1 MHEDKVW
8 RELDQRLKRMQELGR
23 ISGHPN
29 LGLPIALFALEFL
42 RQKYKFGP
50 SIGSLST
57 SSDVLQIA
65 REMESRLFWED
76 APFSQYLLNDLT
88 QLDPLTT
95 LEWLN
100 LVDHVYTQCCFE
112 SWLQER
118 LYDLE
123 FPWAHETPREV
134 ARLMA
139 SLPGRS
145 ASNNEVFDPAC
156 GSGGLFLAAQ
166 KIFDPDQTLFVG
178 REANGYAC
186 SWAKVRLAVNGAKHA
201 EIELGPR
208 LKAVDIRDEWE
219 RQRRRFDVVLTNPP
233 FGIQIP
239 IAELEWLIDSHLL
252 AHRSNGRI
260 SSELAYLLSAYEHLD
275 NLGTAAVLVP
285 NGVLFRAGTDIR
297 VRRSLVKQG
306 AIAAVIAL
314 PARLFAPVT
323 AIETCIVVLR
333 RPVDDQDIGTLF
345 VDASTLGSR
354 RGKKNVL
361 DDTSVDQIARVYDQR
376 LTEPGFSSLVSKT
389 EIEAKDCLLTPSTY
403 VKQPADIM
411 VDNRDRRT
419 EIAELDAHYI
429 ELLDEYE
436 TLRSKL

>member
-1 MHEDKVW
+1 MHEDEVW

-42 RQKYKFGP
+42 RQKYELGP

-65 REMESRLFWED
+65 RQVESRLFWED
-76 APFSQYLLNDLT
+76 APFSQYLLNDIN
-88 QLDPLTT
+88 QLDPRTT
-95 LEWLN
+95 QEWLT
-100 LVDHVYTQCCFE
+100 LVDQVYTQDCFE

-139 SLPGRS
+139 SLPGRG
-145 ASNNEVFDPAC
+145 ASNNTVFDPAC
-156 GSGGLFLAAQ
+156 GSGGLLLAAQ

-186 SWAKVRLAVNGAKHA
+186 SWAKVRLVVNGAKHT

-208 LKAVDIRDEWE
+208 LKAVDIRNGWE
-219 RQRRRFDVVLTNPP
+219 QKRRRFDIVLTNPP

-239 IAELEWLIDSHLL
+239 IAELDWLIDNHLF
-252 AHRSNGRI
+252 ARRSSGRI

-285 NGVLFRAGTDIR
+285 NGVLFRTGTDIQI
-297 VRRSLVKQG
+297 RRSLVEQG

-314 PARLFAPVT
+314 PARLFAPIT
-323 AIETCIVVLR
+323 AIETCIVVLC

-361 DDTSVDQIARVYDQR
+361 DDTSVDQIASVYHRR

-389 EIEAKDCLLTPSTY
+389 EIESKDYLLTPSTY
-403 VKQPADIM
+403 VKQPVNTIIDG
-411 VDNRDRRT
+411 RDRRA
-419 EIAELDAHYI
+419 EIVKLDAHYLD
-429 ELLDEYE
+429 LLDEYE
-436 TLRSKL
+436 ILRSKL